1 MKPHSFSNSNY
12 SNFLNFNIE
21 CNKTCRTKAELLV
34 HLHKHS
40 GNLPECW
47 ECGKKCASFSNL
59 VSHVQLH
66 TGEKPYTC
74 QFCGK
79 QFTQDAHLTRHLRL
93 HTGKKNIQHSKKN
106 ISCSIRWC
114 LFCLSKILP
123 PSDTFATQQHQTQ
136 VQSQS

>member
-93 HTGKKNIQHSKKN
+93 HTGKQYTLGTTALVSPTLVSYLKYDSYFI
-106 ISCSIRWC
+106 IR
-114 LFCLSKILP
+114 
-123 PSDTFATQQHQTQ
+123 
-136 VQSQS
+136 